1 MVKILDE
8 VIKYLPKDAEIAD
21 SVFEGSNIVLYTKNK
36 DFFLDN
42 KGIIKE
48 IVDNIKKRV
57 ELRADPS
64 IILDSEKTI
73 EYIQKILPK
82 EAGKPNIILDSQR
95 SRVIIESEKPGLA
108 IGRGGELL
116 KEIKKITLW
125 TPIVRRIPPMRSQLI
140 ENIRQVLYDNSDY
153 RRKFLHK
160 VGKRIYDGWTA
171 TRKDE
176 WIRLTALGSARE
188 VGRSCFLLQTPESKV
203 LLDCGFNVAAPREQA
218 FPYLDAPEFNIQE
231 LDAVILSHPH
241 IDHCLPPDTLI
252 ETEKGKLKKIDKIV
266 DGEKVTTINWITGKK
281 EIGTCI
287 KKVRTYSHKEI
298 IKIKTE
304 YVSLEASPNHKF
316 FTIENLEV
324 KEIEAKYL
332 KEGMIIPYYSS
343 TTKLPK
349 NIDMILNQNCIDNN
363 SAMLMQLDGQKLEFF
378 SKSDVKYQKIT
389 KIEKYENKYEYL
401 VDLKISTIF
410 ISV

>member
-125 TPIVRRIPPMRSQLI
+125 TPIVRRISKQTCR
-140 ENIRQVLYDNSDY
+140 
-153 RRKFLHK
+153 FLS
-160 VGKRIYDGWTA
+160 GRI
-171 TRKDE
+171 
-176 WIRLTALGSARE
+176 S
-188 VGRSCFLLQTPESKV
+188 
-203 LLDCGFNVAAPREQA
+203 
-218 FPYLDAPEFNIQE
+218 
-231 LDAVILSHPH
+231 LS
-241 IDHCLPPDTLI
+241 L
-252 ETEKGKLKKIDKIV
+252 
-266 DGEKVTTINWITGKK
+266 
-281 EIGTCI
+281 
-287 KKVRTYSHKEI
+287 S
-298 IKIKTE
+298 
-304 YVSLEASPNHKF
+304 
-316 FTIENLEV
+316 
-324 KEIEAKYL
+324 
-332 KEGMIIPYYSS
+332 
-343 TTKLPK
+343 
-349 NIDMILNQNCIDNN
+349 
-363 SAMLMQLDGQKLEFF
+363 
-378 SKSDVKYQKIT
+378 
-389 KIEKYENKYEYL
+389 
-401 VDLKISTIF
+401 
-410 ISV
+410 